1 MHFIYPV
8 TKVAGNSLLKIL
20 HSERVVAEGSLA
32 SSLLSQAAPRNL
44 HTYPGQHTHC
54 YTLHLYDPEDVYQM
68 AVQCFPRSAWEVRE
82 AERSSAQGKLLKLFL
97 PWQV

>member
-1 MHFIYPV
+1 MLTLKEKKIKSSNELREYQMHFIYPV
-8 TKVAGNSLLKIL
+8 TKAAGNSLLKML

-54 YTLHLYDPEDVYQM
+54 YTAP
-68 AVQCFPRSAWEVRE
+68 
-82 AERSSAQGKLLKLFL
+82 
-97 PWQV
+97 